1 MPVAG
6 LFSVI
11 LSLKDSGLT
20 LGIATSDSASGAQAT
35 LCPFN
40 VLDQFDFIAGYDS
53 GFGVKPEPGMV
64 FAFCRATG
72 SPASAV
78 MVVGDS
84 RHDLEMGRQAG
95 AGLGI
100 GVLTGSSRRT
110 DLADLADHVVDSI
123 ADISG
128 LLGLETDGG
137 VDGLA

>member
-110 DLADLADHVVDSI
+110 DLTDHVVDSI

>member
-11 LSLKDSGLT
+11 RSLKDSGLT
-20 LGIATSDSASGAQAT
+20 LGIATSDSASGARAT
-35 LCPFN
+35 LCPID

-53 GFGVKPEPGMV
+53 GFGIKPEPGMV
-64 FAFCRATG
+64 FAFCRAT
-72 SPASAV
+72 SLPASAV
-78 MVVGDS
+78 MVVGES
-84 RHDLEMGRQAG
+84 RHDLEMGRWAG

-110 DLADLADHVVDSI
+110 DLADHVVDSI

-137 VDGLA
+137 VDGLT